1 MSPTDP
7 YALPTRLDRIVH
19 KHRFHID
26 AEKSALTD
34 DERSTIT
41 EASQH
46 IIRLERRVRD
56 LEKKL
61 EDRG

>member
-1 MSPTDP
+1 MSQSDP
-7 YALPTRLDRIVH
+7 YSLSTRLDRIVH
-19 KHRFHID
+19 NHRFYID
-26 AEKSALTD
+26 REKTAMSD
-34 DERSTIT
+34 EERSTIT

-61 EDRG
+61 EDRN